1 MGIFGVGNL
10 NLEIK
15 ILKDYLKVVR
25 RWNFKMNKWIS
36 GWKSNGDDEDNN

>member
-1 MGIFGVGNL
+1 MGIFGFRNL

-25 RWNFKMNKWIS
+25 RWNFKMNK
-36 GWKSNGDDEDNN
+36 